1 MNASTLAFVDRDRD
15 PLDLLAEEFADRY
28 RRGETPSITEYATR
42 HPELAD
48 DLREL
53 LPAVAQMEMLKR
65 YRHSIDAHAGH
76 DTPIEP
82 PPTQLG
88 DFSILRE
95 LGRGGMGIVYEAVQ
109 QSLGRR
115 VALKVLPPAARRD
128 AGKRERFLR
137 EAHAAAR
144 LHHTNIVPVFGV
156 GEANG
161 TPYFVMQYISGC
173 GLNDVL
179 HSWQTPQDQQV
190 DGSSPILQKGQWRTI
205 ARLIAD
211 AANAIEYANDQGIL
225 HRDVKP
231 GNLLLDPRGN
241 VWVADFGLAKLIDRE
256 TMTAT
261 GDLLGTV
268 QYMAPESLNGHADRR
283 TDVYGLGMTLYELV
297 TGELPYAESTPAA
310 LIRAISESDPA
321 TPRSIAPKVPKDLE
335 TIVLKAI
342 AREPNRR
349 YQTAGEL
356 AEDLI
361 AFAND
366 LPIRARRSSVSDRL
380 YRSCRRNPVIAAL
393 SFVTLAALVFS
404 AAFGWISNAR
414 TYDALAKESDALA
427 KQSRLLKD
435 AEDAN
440 AKLSASL
447 ELSLATLE
455 KLFDTIGNIEPPFQ
469 RSGGPDGRGLPEGRG
484 PDGRGLP
491 EGRGPDGRG
500 PPDDRGGPGPNR
512 GQIPKEIMAREAGH
526 RSALL
531 EVVLGFYE
539 KFAEQNS
546 TNPKMQLDAAAA
558 YRRVGEMNLQL
569 QNQDKSA
576 DAYKRS
582 TAIVD
587 ALLLQNPHAPEL
599 LFEYIASASWAPLP
613 ARSDPAY
620 ADRVRRLHVAYD
632 YAEELRPQTAIT
644 VNRLA
649 MHFKLLYVRL
659 SYTAINEGQY
669 EDADK
674 YRKRAEEF
682 DDRGPR
688 GPREQ
693 PPRPR

>member
-1 MNASTLAFVDRDRD
+1 MNANTLAFVDRDRD

-65 YRHSIDAHAGH
+65 YRHSVDDHAGH
-76 DTPIEP
+76 DGPIEP

-173 GLNDVL
+173 GLNDVI
-179 HSWQTPQDQQV
+179 HSWQTPQASPV
-190 DGSSPILQKGQWRTI
+190 DGESPILQKGQWRTI
-205 ARLIAD
+205 ARLISD
-211 AANAIEYANDQGIL
+211 AANAIEYANEQGIL

-310 LIRAISESDPA
+310 LIRAITESDPA
-321 TPRSIAPKVPKDLE
+321 TPRTIAPKVPRDLE
-335 TIVLKAI
+335 TIILKAI

-356 AEDLI
+356 AEDLD
-361 AFAND
+361 AFVDD
-366 LPIRARRSSVSDRL
+366 LPIRARRSSASDRL
-380 YRSCRRNPVIAAL
+380 YRSCRRNPLIAAL
-393 SFVTLAALVFS
+393 SLVTLAALIFS

-414 TYDALAKESDALA
+414 TNGALAKESQL
-427 KQSRLLKD
+427 RKD

-440 AKLSASL
+440 GKLSASL
-447 ELSLATLE
+447 DLSLATLE
-455 KLFDTIGNIEPPFQ
+455 KLFDTIGNSEPPFL
-469 RSGGPDGRGLPEGRG
+469 RPGAPEGRG
-484 PDGRGLP
+484 PP
-491 EGRGPDGRG
+491 EGRGQPDGKGPPEGRG
-500 PPDDRGGPGPNR
+500 PPDDRSGPGPNR
-512 GQIPKEIMAREAGH
+512 GQIPKEIMTREAGN

-531 EVVLGFYE
+531 EVVLGFYD

-558 YRRVGEMNLQL
+558 YRRVGEMNLQM
-569 QNQDKSA
+569 QNHEKSA
-576 DAYKRS
+576 IAYKRS

-587 ALLLQNPHAPEL
+587 ALLLQNPHEPEL
-599 LFEYIASASWAPLP
+599 LREYIASASWAPLP
-613 ARSDPAY
+613 AQSDPMY

-632 YAEELRPQTAIT
+632 YAEELRPQTAST

-649 MHFKLLYVRL
+649 MHFKLLYLRL
-659 SYTAINEGQY
+659 EESAKNEGQ
-669 EDADK
+669 DADAKK
-674 YRKRAEEF
+674 YRKRAEEVRMPQPSR
-682 DDRGPR
+682 DGPR
-688 GPREQ
+688 GPRELL
-693 PPRPR
+693 PR

>member
-65 YRHSIDAHAGH
+65 YRHSFDAHAGN
-76 DTPIEP
+76 DVPIEP

-128 AGKRERFLR
+128 TGKRERFLR

-179 HSWQTPQDQQV
+179 HGWHTPQGQQV
-190 DGSSPILQKGQWRTI
+190 DGSSPILQKGQWQAI

-211 AANAIEYANDQGIL
+211 AANAIEYANEQGIL

-231 GNLLLDPRGN
+231 GNLLLDARGN

-297 TGELPYAESTPAA
+297 TGELPYNESTPAA
-310 LIRAISESDPA
+310 LIRAITESDPA
-321 TPRSIAPKVPKDLE
+321 TPRTIVPKVPKDLE

-342 AREPNRR
+342 AREPDRR

-356 AEDLI
+356 AEDLT
-361 AFAND
+361 AFVHD

-393 SFVTLAALVFS
+393 SFVTLAVLIFS

-414 TYDALAKESDALA
+414 TNEALAKES
-427 KQSRLLKD
+427 RLRKD

-440 AKLSASL
+440 GKLSASL
-447 ELSLATLE
+447 DLSLATLE

-469 RSGGPDGRGLPEGRG
+469 RTGGPDGRGPPEGRG
-484 PDGRGLP
+484 PDGKGPP
-491 EGRGPDGRG
+491 EGG
-500 PPDDRGGPGPNR
+500 PPKR
-512 GQIPKEIMAREAGH
+512 GQIPKEILAREAGN

-599 LFEYIASASWAPLP
+599 LCEYIASASWAPLP
-613 ARSDPAY
+613 AQSDPAY

-632 YAEELRPQTAIT
+632 YAEELRPQTAIA
-644 VNRLA
+644 VNRFA
-649 MHFKLLYVRL
+649 MHFKLLYIRL
-659 SYTAINEGQY
+659 SFTAFHEAKY

-674 YRKRAEEF
+674 YRKLAEAEEKRMPPPPPF

-693 PPRPR
+693 PPRPH

>member
-1 MNASTLAFVDRDRD
+1 MNVSTLAFVDGDRD

-65 YRHSIDAHAGH
+65 YRHSFDSHAGH
-76 DTPIEP
+76 DLPVEP

-115 VALKVLPPAARRD
+115 VALKVLPPAARHD
-128 AGKRERFLR
+128 TGKRERFLR

-179 HSWQTPQDQQV
+179 HSWQTPQDQEV
-190 DGSSPILQKGQWRTI
+190 DGTSPILQKGQWRTI

-211 AANAIEYANDQGIL
+211 AAHAIEYANEQGIL

-297 TGELPYAESTPAA
+297 TGELPYTESTPAA
-310 LIRAISESDPA
+310 LIRAITESDPA
-321 TPRSIAPKVPKDLE
+321 TPRTIAPKMPKDLE

-342 AREPNRR
+342 AREPDRR

-356 AEDLI
+356 AEDLT
-361 AFAND
+361 AFVHD

-414 TYDALAKESDALA
+414 TA
-427 KQSRLLKD
+427 RLLKD

-440 AKLSASL
+440 GKLSASL
-447 ELSLATLE
+447 DLSLATLE

-469 RSGGPDGRGLPEGRG
+469 RPGGPDGRGPSEGRG
-484 PDGRGLP
+484 PDGKGPP
-491 EGRGPDGRG
+491 EGGPK
-500 PPDDRGGPGPNR
+500 R
-512 GQIPKEIMAREAGH
+512 GQIPKEIIAREAGN
-526 RSALL
+526 RSAIL

-546 TNPKMQLDAAAA
+546 TNPKMQLDAAVA

-569 QNQDKSA
+569 QNQEKSA

-599 LFEYIASASWAPLP
+599 LCEYIASASWAPLP
-613 ARSDPAY
+613 AQSDPAY

-632 YAEELRPQTAIT
+632 YVEELRPQTAIPM
-644 VNRLA
+644 NRFA
-649 MHFKLLYVRL
+649 IHRKLLYIRL
-659 SYTAINEGQY
+659 SFTAINEAQY
-669 EDADK
+669 ADADK
-674 YRKRAEEF
+674 YRKLAEAEQKRMQPPPTF
-682 DDRGPR
+682 DDRGPH

-693 PPRPR
+693 SPPPR

>member
-1 MNASTLAFVDRDRD
+1 MNASTLAVVDRDRD

-28 RRGETPSITEYATR
+28 RRGETPSITEYTTR
-42 HPELAD
+42 HPKLAD

-65 YRHSIDAHAGH
+65 YRHSFDAHAGH
-76 DTPIEP
+76 DIPLEP

-115 VALKVLPPAARRD
+115 VALKVLPPAARHD
-128 AGKRERFLR
+128 TGKRERFLR

-156 GEANG
+156 GEAND

-179 HSWQTPQDQQV
+179 HSWQTPQELQV
-190 DGSSPILQKGQWRTI
+190 DGNSPVLQKGQWRTI

-211 AANAIEYANDQGIL
+211 AANAIEYANEQGIL

-297 TGELPYAESTPAA
+297 TGELPYNESTPAA
-310 LIRAISESDPA
+310 LIRAITESDPA
-321 TPRSIAPKVPKDLE
+321 TPRSIAPKIPKDLE

-342 AREPNRR
+342 AREPNQR

-356 AEDLI
+356 AEDLT
-361 AFAND
+361 AFVHD

-393 SFVTLAALVFS
+393 SFVTLSALVFS

-414 TYDALAKESDALA
+414 T
-427 KQSRLLKD
+427 SRLLKD
-435 AEDAN
+435 AEDTN
-440 AKLSASL
+440 TKLSASL
-447 ELSLATLE
+447 DLSLATLE

-469 RSGGPDGRGLPEGRG
+469 RPGGPPDGRG
-484 PDGRGLP
+484 PDGKGPP
-491 EGRGPDGRG
+491 EGRGSDDRG
-500 PPDDRGGPGPNR
+500 PPKR
-512 GQIPKEIMAREAGH
+512 GQIPKEILAREAGN

-531 EVVLGFYE
+531 EVVLEFYE

-569 QNQDKSA
+569 LNQGKSA
-576 DAYKRS
+576 EAYRRS

-587 ALLLQNPHAPEL
+587 GLLVQNPHAPEL
-599 LFEYIASASWAPLP
+599 LREYIASASWAPLP
-613 ARSDPAY
+613 AQSDPAY
-620 ADRVRRLHVAYD
+620 ADRVRRLHIAYD
-632 YAEELRPQTAIT
+632 YAEELRPQTAIAI
-644 VNRLA
+644 NRFA
-649 MHFKLLYVRL
+649 MHFKLLYIRL
-659 SYTAINEGQY
+659 SFASFNEGRY
-669 EDADK
+669 EDADR
-674 YRKRAEEF
+674 YRRLAEAEEKRMPPPPF

-693 PPRPR
+693 PPPPR